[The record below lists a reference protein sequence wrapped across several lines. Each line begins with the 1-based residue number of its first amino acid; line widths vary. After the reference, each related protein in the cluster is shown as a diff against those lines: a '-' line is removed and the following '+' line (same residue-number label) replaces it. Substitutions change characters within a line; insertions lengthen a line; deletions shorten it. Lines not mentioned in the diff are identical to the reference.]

1 MHRKKKLK
9 KKDTLGPLNLCLPDA
24 EVLAADNVVDVAQL
38 VPDTTKYINVEI
50 VKKKHFRLQEK
61 ISRKRPRR
69 PDTWKKNIAA
79 KAREGVYATKKIVN

>member
-38 VPDTTKYINVEI
+38 VPDTTKYTNVEI
-50 VKKKHFRLQEK
+50 VKKNFFACK
-61 ISRKRPRR
+61 KRFLGKGQ
-69 PDTWKKNIAA
+69 D
-79 KAREGVYATKKIVN
+79 ARIRGKKI